1 LARLNA
7 DGEKKGH
14 AVSDPL
20 SSNGAQTDVTDSLE
34 SVRRPILLV
43 EDDPVD
49 QEMISLA
56 FKRAAVKN
64 LLVIVAN
71 GKEALEYLL
80 AHGQFQERRES
91 DLPAVIILDLN
102 MPEMDGFEFLRRVKA
117 EPRLRSIPVVV
128 LTTSQFDRDLS
139 QSYALGANS
148 CLTKPAEFEQLVKIA
163 SDVNQYWCRRNR
175 IPENG

>member
-1 LARLNA
+1 M
-7 DGEKKGH
+7 H
-14 AVSDPL
+14 
-20 SSNGAQTDVTDSLE
+20 
-34 SVRRPILLV
+34 ILLV
-43 EDDPVD
+43 EDNEGD
-49 QEMISLA
+49 
-56 FKRAAVKN
+56 
-64 LLVIVAN
+64 IVLTTEALEESKIINTVSIARN
-71 GKEALEYLL
+71 GKEALDYLL

-117 EPRLRSIPVVV
+117 VPKLTSIPVVV

-148 CLTKPAEFEQLVKIA
+148 CLTKPGEFEQLVKIA